1 MHNDRLDRLTDYP
14 FDRLRTLLRGIDP
27 PDLSA
32 AVSMHIGEPKHAAP
46 PAIADTLA
54 RHVDEWGSYPPSAGT
69 ADYRTAA
76 AEWLTS
82 RYRLPD
88 GFVDPDTNVVAV
100 AGTREALFLAAL
112 ATVPSAADTGQPAV
126 LLPNP
131 FYQVYVGAALIAG
144 AEPVLLPATAATNH
158 QPDLTALPAD
168 LLDRTAM
175 VYLNSPANPQ
185 GSVIDRASLAAAI
198 DLSRAHDFILV
209 VDECYAE
216 IYCAAPP
223 LGAMELCAETGSC
236 ANVVVF
242 HSLSKRS
249 NAAGL
254 RCGFVAGDP
263 EWLRH
268 FLHLRQYGGAL
279 IPRPVQAAAAAL
291 WREESHVAENRDLY
305 RRKFAL
311 AAERLGPVH
320 GATPG
325 GAFYLWLDVGDG
337 EAMAKRLWRDA
348 GIKVMPGAYLA
359 RPYQAAPGA
368 TLTNPGTPYIRAA
381 LVHDMPTTER
391 ALDHLADVL
400 GSAAASAPSGIAA
413 NPV

>member
-27 PDLSA
+27 PDPAA
-32 AVSMHIGEPKHAAP
+32 AVAMHIGEPQHAAP
-46 PAIADTLA
+46 AAIADTLA
-54 RHVDEWGSYPPSAGT
+54 RHVDEWGSYPPPAGT
-69 ADYRTAA
+69 ADYRAA
-76 AEWLTS
+76 AADWLTS
-82 RYRLPD
+82 RYRLPN
-88 GFVDPDTNVVAV
+88 GFIDPDTNVVAV

-112 ATVPSAADTGQPAV
+112 ATVSSTNGVHPV
-126 LLPNP
+126 VVLPNP
-131 FYQVYVGAALIAG
+131 FYQVYFGAALIAG

-158 QPDLTALPAD
+158 QPDLTVLPAD

-198 DLSRAHDFILV
+198 DLARAHDFILV

-223 LGAMELCAETGSC
+223 LGAMQVCAATGSC

-263 EWLRH
+263 AWIRH
-268 FLHLRQYGGAL
+268 FLHLRQYAGAL
-279 IPRPVQAAAAAL
+279 IPRPIQAAAAAL
-291 WREESHVAENRDLY
+291 WRDESHVNANRALY

-337 EAMAKRLWRDA
+337 EAVAKRLWRDV

-359 RPYQAAPGA
+359 RPYQATPGA
-368 TLTNPGTPYIRAA
+368 ALSNPGAAYIRVA
-381 LVHDMPTTER
+381 LVHDIPTTER
-391 ALDHLADVL
+391 ALDHFAAIL
-400 GSAAASAPSGIAA
+400 GSAPCGAATI
-413 NPV
+413 V